1 MSNCR
6 DIFAEVMEGMDHL
19 LATKEEPA
27 ENQPDRQE
35 DEEDGEWPPEKKE
48 K

>member
-6 DIFAEVMEGMDHL
+6 DIFAEVMDGMNHL
-19 LATKEEPA
+19 LAEKKQ
-27 ENQPDRQE
+27 ENQPDRKE